1 MEIKILCVFFLEIL
15 LIICYNRNIDKKIKK
30 EMEFMK
36 EELKNIFL
44 MGLGAMSMTND
55 KAQELKKELLAKG
68 EKMLEKGKVAN
79 EELKHNI
86 KETLKENVTVVV
98 EEYITKEKLQEKV
111 KSLSKEE
118 KEELLKLL
126 KEETK
131 NKNEK

>member
-1 MEIKILCVFFLEIL
+1 
-15 LIICYNRNIDKKIKK
+15 
-30 EMEFMK
+30 MK

-55 KAQELKKELLAKG
+55 KANELKKDLLQKG
-68 EKMLEKGKVAN
+68 EEMLEAGKVAD

-86 KETLKENVTVVV
+86 KEKMKENVTVVV
-98 EEYITKEKLQEKV
+98 EEDITKEKLKETI

-118 KEELLKLL
+118 KKELLELL

-131 NKNEK
+131 KKDEK